1 MAYLVFKNNVTK
13 DLTTLLKAAKTDS
26 DLEEVNQGH
35 PEQVSTITITDE
47 QYDSLFNGS
56 KVLQINN
63 ETPSFVDPPEDSQQ
77 ADSEEKL
84 KTSIDEYKKRLT
96 KCINR
101 KPNHSQIGK
110 VTAALDYVTNLDTSS
125 FTYPTSTLDD
135 KCIAEGKFVNFQCI

>member
-84 KTSIDEYKKRLT
+84 KTSIDEYKK
-96 KCINR
+96 
-101 KPNHSQIGK
+101 
-110 VTAALDYVTNLDTSS
+110 D
-125 FTYPTSTLDD
+125 
-135 KCIAEGKFVNFQCI
+135 

>member
-35 PEQVSTITITDE
+35 SELVSTITITDE